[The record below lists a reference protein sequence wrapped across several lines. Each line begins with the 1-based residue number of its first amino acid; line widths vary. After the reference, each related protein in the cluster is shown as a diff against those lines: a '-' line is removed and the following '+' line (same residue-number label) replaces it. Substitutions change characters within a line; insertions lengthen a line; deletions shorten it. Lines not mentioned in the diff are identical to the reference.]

1 MEEKT
6 QINGTSVVI
15 VKDDLTMMD
24 VEAIVFYANKQLS
37 LGSGYGNAISTR
49 GGPSIK
55 KELDQMPKP
64 SVTDVI
70 VSAAGSLKAKRI
82 LHAVGPAFQ
91 EEDTEA
97 KLAKLIENTLKTADN
112 LNIKQLA
119 FPIMGAGFYGIPA
132 DKAIKIMFETT
143 KKYVQNKTAIKE
155 IIFCGNDNREFRFLS
170 SGFDQLK

>member
-1 MEEKT
+1 MEEKI
-6 QINGTSVVI
+6 QINGTSVSI

-24 VEAIVFYANKQLS
+24 VEAIVFYANKELS

-49 GGPSIK
+49 GGPTIK

-64 SVTDVI
+64 SVTEVV
-70 VSAAGSLKAKRI
+70 VSAAGNLKAKQI

-91 EEDTEA
+91 EEETEA
-97 KLAKLIENTLKTADN
+97 KLAKSIDNALKTADN
-112 LNIKQLA
+112 MNIKQIA
-119 FPIMGAGFYGIPA
+119 FPIMGTGFYGIPA
-132 DKAIKIMFETT
+132 DKAVKIMFETT
-143 KKYVQNKTAIKE
+143 RKYLHNKTAIKE